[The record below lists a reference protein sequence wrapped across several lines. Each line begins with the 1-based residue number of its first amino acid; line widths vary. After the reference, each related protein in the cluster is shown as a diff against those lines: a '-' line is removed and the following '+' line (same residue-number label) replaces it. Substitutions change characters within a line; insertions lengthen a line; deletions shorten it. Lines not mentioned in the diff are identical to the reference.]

1 MQGMTRF
8 DPEGKSFL
16 PYQVR
21 VVKVLWSGCLL
32 VLLFR
37 RQAAEVVLCAVVWGF
52 CWARGLVAGLGSQR
66 MGGWVALGRAFAGR
80 PYFSP
85 FFCGLW

>member
-16 PYQVR
+16 SYQVR

-37 RQAAEVVLCAVVWGF
+37 RQAAEVVLCGVF
-52 CWARGLVAGLGSQR
+52 AGLGVWWRVWDLS
-66 MGGWVALGRAFAGR
+66 GWVGGLPWAVPSRAGLVFFL
-80 PYFSP
+80 FSVV
-85 FFCGLW
+85 